1 MDPSNSTSSNNETV
15 NESDTP
21 KHAQVTL
28 LIENPKKNTNWGPL
42 LRCCAAFDIAQIFV
56 VGYDTCS
63 VQGSHGASK
72 HVELVSFPTFG
83 QAVEALKK
91 HKFQLI
97 GVLGGAANAYDEL
110 GYMVHTVE
118 QPIHHS
124 DKNKTETVA
133 TISADPSDSDQKD
146 MPKSFPIHCRPFQQN
161 TCLVVGKRAVGLP
174 LRMAEHCEKFVHVPH
189 VAALQ
194 PSANANDGTSTTT
207 TTTITTTANNNT
219 NSDNNNPKLSSWFTG
234 EACVSIILH
243 EFASWAGFHSET
255 YKGQKYK
262 VLKVIKG
269 APESQ
274 EAKRKERKR
283 KMEELQQE
291 EDLDN
296 AKSLFG
302 GGNDA
307 GDY

>member
-1 MDPSNSTSSNNETV
+1 MDASTATTSNNATTSE
-15 NESDTP
+15 NDDTP
-21 KHAQVTL
+21 THAQATL

-42 LRCCAAFDIAQIFV
+42 LRCCAAFDIDQIFV

-83 QAVEALKK
+83 QAVETLKK

-97 GVLGGAANAYDEL
+97 GVLGGAANAYEEAGQL
-110 GYMVHTVE
+110 VHTIE

-124 DKNKTETVA
+124 DKNKTETVVA
-133 TISADPSDSDQKD
+133 VSSDPSDSDQKA

-194 PSANANDGTSTTT
+194 PSNNADGTTT
-207 TTTITTTANNNT
+207 
-219 NSDNNNPKLSSWFTG
+219 NPKLASWFTG

-262 VLKVIKG
+262 VLKVVKG
-269 APESQ
+269 APENQ
-274 EAKRKERKR
+274 EAKRNERKR
-283 KMEELQQE
+283 KAEELQQE
-291 EDLDN
+291 EADN

-302 GGNDA
+302 GGDDA

>member
-1 MDPSNSTSSNNETV
+1 MASSTANTSNNDNTDEK
-15 NESDTP
+15 DTST
-21 KHAQVTL
+21 HAQVTL

-72 HVELVSFPTFG
+72 HVELISFPTHG
-83 QAVEALKK
+83 QAVETLKE

-97 GVLGGAANAYDEL
+97 GVLGGVANAYEGS
-110 GYMVHTVE
+110 GYMVHTME
-118 QPIHHS
+118 QPIHHAE
-124 DKNKTETVA
+124 KAKTETVVA
-133 TISADPSDSDQKD
+133 VSTDPSDSDQKE

-194 PSANANDGTSTTT
+194 PSINADGTT
-207 TTTITTTANNNT
+207 
-219 NSDNNNPKLSSWFTG
+219 NNPKLTSWFTG
-234 EACVSIILH
+234 EACVSMILH

-255 YKGQKYK
+255 YQGQKYK

-269 APESQ
+269 APENQ
-274 EAKRKERKR
+274 EAKRNERKR
-283 KMEELQQE
+283 KAEELQQE
-291 EDLDN
+291 EDDN
-296 AKSLFG
+296 AKNLFG
-302 GGNDA
+302 GGDDE

>member
-1 MDPSNSTSSNNETV
+1 MDAANATSNNNATSSEN
-15 NESDTP
+15 DTP
-21 KHAQVTL
+21 THAQVTL
-28 LIENPKKNTNWGPL
+28 LIEIPKKNTNWGPL

-72 HVELVSFPTFG
+72 HVELASFPTYR
-83 QAVEALKK
+83 QAVETLKG
-91 HKFQLI
+91 HNFQLI
-97 GVLGGAANAYDEL
+97 GVLGGAANAYEES
-110 GYMVHTVE
+110 GHMVHTME

-124 DKNKTETVA
+124 DNNKTETVVA
-133 TISADPSDSDQKD
+133 VSADPSDSDQKE

-161 TCLVVGKRAVGLP
+161 TCLVVGKKAIGLP
-174 LRMAEHCEKFVHVPH
+174 LRMAEYCEKFIHVPH
-189 VAALQ
+189 VAAL
-194 PSANANDGTSTTT
+194 PPITNVNGTTS
-207 TTTITTTANNNT
+207 
-219 NSDNNNPKLSSWFTG
+219 NPKLSSWFTG

-274 EAKRKERKR
+274 EAKRNERKR

-291 EDLDN
+291 EDDN
-296 AKSLFG
+296 AKNLFG
-302 GGNDA
+302 GGDDD